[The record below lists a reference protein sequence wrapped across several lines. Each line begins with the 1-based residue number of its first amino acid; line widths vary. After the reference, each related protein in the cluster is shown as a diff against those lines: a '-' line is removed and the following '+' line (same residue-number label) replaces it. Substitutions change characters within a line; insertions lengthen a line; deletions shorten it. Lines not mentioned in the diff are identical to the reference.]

1 MKRFS
6 FRLQRVLDI
15 RSRIRDE
22 RRQELGARQ
31 AELQREETLLA
42 ELEAEL
48 LLTRIEEGGTYS
60 ASELQ
65 MVGAYAIRLR
75 SQIERQLSR
84 IEVAKQAVEEARVR
98 YIEATK
104 DTQVLEKLKE
114 KRREEYTQEV
124 LLEEGRNLDE
134 VAVQR
139 FKRGTSEI

>member
-1 MKRFS
+1 MKRFA

-31 AELQREETLLA
+31 AELQREEALLA

-48 LLTRIEEGGTYS
+48 LLARIEEGGTYS

-75 SQIERQLSR
+75 SQIERQLVR
-84 IEVAKQAVEEARVR
+84 IEGAKQAVEEARVR

-104 DTQVLEKLKE
+104 DTQVLEKLRE

-139 FKRGTSEI
+139 FKRGE

>member
-1 MKRFS
+1 MKRFA

-31 AELQREETLLA
+31 AELQREEALLA

-48 LLTRIEEGGTYS
+48 LLARIEEGGTYS

-75 SQIERQLSR
+75 SQIERQLVR
-84 IEVAKQAVEEARVR
+84 IEGAKQAVEEARAR

-104 DTQVLEKLKE
+104 DTQVLEKLRE

-139 FKRGTSEI
+139 FKRGE